1 MSHFFSP
8 QWMLLVGMLLSLLI
22 QGNALQAKAKNIS
35 AKLLQISIVLL
46 GASLNFNAVLNQ
58 GGSGI
63 LTTLV
68 SILLVFFLGFLTQKM
83 FRVEN
88 EQATLITMGTAIC
101 GGSAI
106 GALAPVIKAQNFS
119 ITVAIGVVFIL
130 NALAIF
136 IYPPVGTTLGL
147 NQEQF
152 GIWSA
157 LAIHDTS
164 SVVAAS
170 SLYGEEALSTA
181 TTLKL
186 IRALWIIPITLVF
199 SFLQKDQKAG
209 KMTIPWFILGF
220 VISSLIFTFAGIPES
235 ITANVS
241 ELAKVGF
248 TITLFLIGLTFDFKK
263 IRQVGLR
270 PLFMGSLLWIVV
282 STLSLMFVI
291 YFH

>member
-1 MSHFFSP
+1 MSQFFSP
-8 QWMLLVGMLLSLLI
+8 QWMLLTGMLLSLFI
-22 QGNALQAKAKNIS
+22 QETALQSHAKKIS
-35 AKLLQISIVLL
+35 AKLLQVSIIML
-46 GASLNFNAVLNQ
+46 GASLNFNAVLHQ

-68 SILLVFFLGFLTQKM
+68 SILIAFFFGYITQKM
-83 FRVEN
+83 FRVDN

-106 GALAPVIKAQNFS
+106 GALSPVIKAQTFS
-119 ITVAIGVVFIL
+119 ITVAIAVVFIL

-136 IYPPVGTTLGL
+136 IFPPVGTSLSL
-147 NQEQF
+147 SQEQF

-209 KMTIPWFILGF
+209 KTTIPWFILGF
-220 VISSLIFTFAGIPES
+220 LISSLIFTFTGIPES
-235 ITANVS
+235 IAINVS
-241 ELAKVGF
+241 KMAQMGF

-263 IRQVGLR
+263 IRQIGPR
-270 PLFMGSLLWIVV
+270 PLLMGSLLWILV
-282 STLSLMFVI
+282 STLSLVFVI

>member
-1 MSHFFSP
+1 MSQFFSP
-8 QWMLLVGMLLSLLI
+8 QWMLLTGMLLSLFI
-22 QGNALQAKAKNIS
+22 QETALQSHAKKIS
-35 AKLLQISIVLL
+35 AKLLQVSIIML
-46 GASLNFNAVLNQ
+46 GASLNFNVVLHQ

-68 SILLVFFLGFLTQKM
+68 SILIAFFFGYITQKM
-83 FRVEN
+83 FRVDN

-106 GALAPVIKAQNFS
+106 GALSPVIKAQTFS
-119 ITVAIGVVFIL
+119 ITVAIAVVFIL

-136 IYPPVGTTLGL
+136 IFPPVGTSLSL
-147 NQEQF
+147 SQEQF

-209 KMTIPWFILGF
+209 KTTIPWFILGF
-220 VISSLIFTFAGIPES
+220 LISSLIFTFTGIPES
-235 ITANVS
+235 IAINVS
-241 ELAKVGF
+241 KMAQMGF

-263 IRQVGLR
+263 IRQIGPR
-270 PLFMGSLLWIVV
+270 PLLMGSLLWILV
-282 STLSLMFVI
+282 STLSLVFVI

>member
-1 MSHFFSP
+1 MSQFFSP
-8 QWMLLVGMLLSLLI
+8 QWMLLTGMLLSLFI
-22 QGNALQAKAKNIS
+22 QETSLQSHAKKIS
-35 AKLLQISIVLL
+35 AKLLQVSIIML
-46 GASLNFNAVLNQ
+46 GASLNFNAVLHQ

-68 SILLVFFLGFLTQKM
+68 SILVVFFFGYLTQKL

-106 GALAPVIKAQNFS
+106 GALSPVIKAQTFS
-119 ITVAIGVVFIL
+119 ITVAIAVVFIL
-130 NALAIF
+130 NALAVFIF
-136 IYPPVGTTLGL
+136 PPVGTSLSL
-147 NQEQF
+147 SQEQF

-209 KMTIPWFILGF
+209 KMQVPWFILGF

-235 ITANVS
+235 IAINVS
-241 ELAKVGF
+241 KMAKMGF